1 MPWVLVLH
9 ATSAALDHKLNSRSS
24 FFDDFNV
31 QLLFSARCRWPNS
44 LGNEFLVLF
53 YFYFYFL
60 VFLDVFWCAESE
72 NDVSFFVVSAV
83 FL

>member
-1 MPWVLVLH
+1 MLYLAKLTYLRFTGQQTFGLV
-9 ATSAALDHKLNSRSS
+9 
-24 FFDDFNV
+24 F
-31 QLLFSARCRWPNS
+31 
-44 LGNEFLVLF
+44 F
-53 YFYFYFL
+53 YFDFL

>member
-1 MPWVLVLH
+1 MHPVVAVKSTAIHW
-9 ATSAALDHKLNSRSS
+9 ATNFWSC
-24 FFDDFNV
+24 F
-31 QLLFSARCRWPNS
+31 
-44 LGNEFLVLF
+44 
-53 YFYFYFL
+53 FYFYFL

>member
-1 MPWVLVLH
+1 MLIIRKFTGQQTFGLV
-9 ATSAALDHKLNSRSS
+9 
-24 FFDDFNV
+24 
-31 QLLFSARCRWPNS
+31 
-44 LGNEFLVLF
+44 F
-53 YFYFYFL
+53 YFDFDFL

>member
-1 MPWVLVLH
+1 MCDKNLGLQLITGQQIFGLV
-9 ATSAALDHKLNSRSS
+9 
-24 FFDDFNV
+24 
-31 QLLFSARCRWPNS
+31 
-44 LGNEFLVLF
+44 
-53 YFYFYFL
+53 FYFYFL

>member
-1 MPWVLVLH
+1 M
-9 ATSAALDHKLNSRSS
+9 LDCFLPSS
-24 FFDDFNV
+24 
-31 QLLFSARCRWPNS
+31 QSARAHFFEKSQDSHTLQEAHFSSEHNT
-44 LGNEFLVLF
+44 GQQIFGLV
-53 YFYFYFL
+53 FYFYFL